1 MANSAA
7 VIKEN
12 TRRFFEEVFP
22 RGDDQGVIELVH
34 PNVFDHSSPPG
45 APQGV
50 EDVQRTIHWLNTV
63 FSDLRWE
70 VHQIIVEGDTAAV
83 HCTLHGRQT
92 GDLMGIPPT
101 GREVSQPYVQILRF
115 EDGKA
120 IERWAVRDDLTLMKQ
135 LGVMP
140 DERPNGADPK

>member
-1 MANSAA
+1 MSDYATSL
-7 VIKEN
+7 KEK

-22 RGDDQGVIELVH
+22 QADDLGAAELIH
-34 PNVFDHSSPPG
+34 QDVFDHSSPPG
-45 APQGV
+45 APQGLD
-50 EDVQRTIHWLNTV
+50 DVTRTMHWLNSV

-70 VHQIIVEGDTAAV
+70 IHQMIAEGDTVVV
-83 HCTLHGRQT
+83 HCTLHGKQT

-101 GREVSQPYVQILRF
+101 GREIRQPYIQIVRY

-120 IERWAVRDDLTLMKQ
+120 KERWAVRDDLTLMQQ

-140 DERPNGADPK
+140 DPRSNGQDN

>member
-1 MANSAA
+1 MSEYTTSL
-7 VIKEN
+7 KEK

-22 RGDDQGVIELVH
+22 QADDVGAAGLVH
-34 PNVFDHSSPPG
+34 QDVFDHSSPPG
-45 APQGV
+45 APQGL
-50 EDVQRTIHWLNTV
+50 EDVTRTMHWLNSV

-70 VHQIIVEGDTAAV
+70 IHQMIAEGDTVVV
-83 HCTLHGRQT
+83 HCTLHGKQT

-101 GREVSQPYVQILRF
+101 GREIRQPYIQIVRY

-120 IERWAVRDDLTLMKQ
+120 KERWAVRDDLALMRQ

-140 DERPNGADPK
+140 DQQSNGRGD

>member
-1 MANSAA
+1 MSESS
-7 VIKEN
+7 ITLKEK

-22 RGDDQGVIELVH
+22 QGDEAGVADLVH
-34 PNVFDHSSPPG
+34 RDVFDHSSPPG
-45 APQGV
+45 SPQGL
-50 EDVQRTIHWLNTV
+50 EDVTRTMHWLRSV

-70 VHQIIVEGDTAAV
+70 IHQMVAEGDTVVV

-101 GREVSQPYVQILRF
+101 GREVRQPYIQILRY
-115 EDGKA
+115 EEGKA
-120 IERWAVRDDLTLMKQ
+120 KERWAVRDDLTLMRQ

-140 DERPNGADPK
+140 DQPSNGQGG